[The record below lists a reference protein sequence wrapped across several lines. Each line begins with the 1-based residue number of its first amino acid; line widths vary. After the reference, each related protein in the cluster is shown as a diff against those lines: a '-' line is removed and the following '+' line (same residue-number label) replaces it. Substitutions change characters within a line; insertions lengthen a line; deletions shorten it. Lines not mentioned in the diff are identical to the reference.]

1 MTTKFIEFMNDVDC
15 TALDAQRLD
24 DLQKIELAG
33 YRVEY
38 EERAALLEYDGGLTR
53 DKADRRAAGEV
64 MQRYRI
70 K

>member
-15 TALDAQRLD
+15 AALDAQRLD

-38 EERAALLEYDGGLTR
+38 EERSAIYEYDGGLSR
-53 DKADRRAAGEV
+53 AEADQRAAEEIIK
-64 MQRYRI
+64 RY
-70 K
+70 KL